1 MAESGDYAMTCE
13 AFDGAYLA
21 NLPEDN
27 KISHRPSIFDKL
39 KRQRL

>member
-1 MAESGDYAMTCE
+1 MVIVTCRNMAESGDYAMTCE

-27 KISHRPSIFDKL
+27 KISH
-39 KRQRL
+39 